1 MLDLHDNKLVFFRV
15 LLTVEATVQVN
26 SRRRVLRV
34 ADLFSLLAG
43 AFHLLQGP
51 SASQAE
57 GRPLEV
63 VLRSSGAT
71 CLKAWDS
78 LSHIMDYGYQTFTER
93 LTDPRER
100 LLNRV
105 ATCMLKE
112 PSYYAS
118 SDRKKQDILDD
129 LNVVIQS
136 DPEFVCQLAYYCRE
150 LLNLRVTSNFL
161 LAYAAVTPQTKPFLP
176 TYFRHAVRLPTDLIE
191 VVQLASDLRQDQG
204 VFRVPKILQLLVK
217 EKFGDF
223 KVYQLGK
230 YCSEGKRKRALLKKK
245 AAAEK
250 AKAAPADENPR
261 RRARGAPAEATEE
274 AKGGVKDKKLNMK
287 NLIRLC
293 HVNSPADSVMSV
305 LGKRYPESQDVF
317 ANSSLAKEGLEFNE
331 ALAGKRMKI
340 PTPVTWET
348 ELSAKGNKAEVWEKL
363 VKSRKLPFMAMLRNL
378 RNMLITGVDPEVHQ
392 LILNRLQDADQIKS
406 SRLFPFRFFSAYEA
420 IKVDLA
426 ELQKIKNDPSYVPA
440 KPAGKRG
447 QKKRPANKPQ
457 KRIIPQVVPTQELL
471 DSYKA
476 ALDMSVKLAVQNNV
490 DHIAGTAAI
499 FVDVSGSMGCHISG
513 EGGMGSIV
521 SCMQV
526 GMLMGLMIKH
536 IFDEASIAVFAGPK
550 GPVTVPWI
558 EVPITSDN
566 LLENMQAG
574 LSLASQLD
582 QGVEYF
588 PFDYMEGLI
597 ETRRKIDYLF
607 ILSDMMIAPGN
618 DMPVYGHIKTSWT
631 VSSILEKYRNDIN
644 PNFVIVSVNLQGY
657 GKAMTAEFGDD
668 MRNVMING
676 YSDSILRMIG
686 TIGQSQVQLVKQE
699 AEKLQVS
706 KLT

>member
-1 MLDLHDNKLVFFRV
+1 
-15 LLTVEATVQVN
+15 
-26 SRRRVLRV
+26 
-34 ADLFSLLAG
+34 
-43 AFHLLQGP
+43 
-51 SASQAE
+51 
-57 GRPLEV
+57 
-63 VLRSSGAT
+63 
-71 CLKAWDS
+71 
-78 LSHIMDYGYQTFTER
+78 
-93 LTDPRER
+93 
-100 LLNRV
+100 
-105 ATCMLKE
+105 MLKE

-118 SDRKKQDILDD
+118 ADRKKAD
-129 LNVVIQS
+129 LLSDLSVVIQS

-161 LAYAAVTPQTKPFLP
+161 LAYAAVTPETKPFLP

-191 VVQLASDLRQDQG
+191 VIQLAADLRNDQQLS
-204 VFRVPKILQLLVK
+204 RVPKILQRLVK
-217 EKFGDF
+217 EKFAGF

-230 YCSEGKRKRALLKKK
+230 YCSEGKRKRGLI
-245 AAAEK
+245 K
-250 AKAAPADENPR
+250 AKAASKKN
-261 RRARGAPAEATEE
+261 APAAVSAEPVIAA
-274 AKGGVKDKKLNMK
+274 AKEKKLNMK
-287 NLIRLC
+287 SLIRLC
-293 HVNSPADSVMSV
+293 HVKSPAESVMSV
-305 LGKRYPESQDVF
+305 LGKRYPASQDVF
-317 ANSSLAKEGLEFNE
+317 ADSSLAREGLEFKE
-331 ALAGKRMKI
+331 DRAGKRMKI

-348 ELSAKGNKAEVWEKL
+348 ELSAKGNKAEVWEYMVESK
-363 VKSRKLPFMAMLRNL
+363 KLPFMAMLRNL
-378 RNMLITGVDPEVHQ
+378 RNMLITGVRPDVHQ
-392 LILNRLQDADQIKS
+392 LVIDRLRDPEAIRT

-420 IKVDLA
+420 IKVDLGV
-426 ELQKIKNDPSYVPA
+426 LNSLKNDPSFEPP

-447 QKKRPANKPQ
+447 MKKNKRPADKPQ
-457 KRIIPQVVPTQELL
+457 KKIIPEIVPTQELL

-476 ALDMSVKLAVQNNV
+476 ALDMSVKLAVENNV

-499 FVDVSGSMGCHISG
+499 FVDVSGSMCCKISG

-536 IFDEASIAVFAGPK
+536 IFDEASIAVFAGPQ
-550 GPVTVPWI
+550 PPHTRPWI

-574 LSLASQLD
+574 LSLASQLN

-588 PFDYMEGLI
+588 PFDYMEDLL
-597 ETRRKIDYLF
+597 EQKKMVDYLF

-618 DMPVYGHIKTSWT
+618 AMPIYGHIETQWT
-631 VSSILEKYRNDIN
+631 VSSILEKYRADVN

-686 TIGQSQVQLVKQE
+686 TIGKSQVQLVKQE
-699 AEKLQVS
+699 AEKLQLAS
-706 KLT
+706 LT